1 MYLRLSQKLSA
12 LNSIEFSF
20 FSIVKFVSNPRTTRI
35 FEWNEKYGKA
45 WTFHVINGLWSTRKN
60 IIPFLISFFWKK
72 KEMKL
77 SITKEVDFLD
87 SREQEIFTWD
97 LTCKFNFEF
106 LRIVSNRSDCT
117 INYWRCICECVY
129 NKWLNRTRIFGSH
142 YTIFSFFTT
151 YILYLHCNIRF
162 IS

>member
-72 KEMKL
+72 KRMKL

-97 LTCKFNFEF
+97 LTCKFNFCELF
-106 LRIVSNRSDCT
+106 QIVPIARSIIDVVFA
-117 INYWRCICECVY
+117 NVY

-151 YILYLHCNIRF
+151 YILYLHCNVRF